1 LLSSSL
7 LGIPPG
13 EFPALTTNFDIS
25 QSLLH
30 VDFRSF
36 AQASFC
42 TRIYGRKNT
51 PCEGIAATKET
62 GDLRMENKTMEYT
75 NGREVKQEKARVCV
89 GSIFISRAQF
99 LTIQTFILSSEYPSP
114 KPTERMELMAPFERQ
129 FCTVARS
136 PFAAAGASL
145 SVAFA

>member
-1 LLSSSL
+1 
-7 LGIPPG
+7 
-13 EFPALTTNFDIS
+13 
-25 QSLLH
+25 

-51 PCEGIAATKET
+51 PCKGIAATKEK
-62 GDLRMENKTMEYT
+62 GDLRMESKTMYNT
-75 NGREVKQEKARVCV
+75 KGRELEQEKAWVCF
-89 GSIFISRAQF
+89 GSIFMSRAQF

-136 PFAAAGASL
+136 PLAAAGASL